1 MNGIVA
7 FLKKELTEQWRTYR
21 LIIASAIFLFFGLAT
36 PLMIKY
42 LPELMKMAGESG
54 MTIQLPTPTA
64 IQAMSEYIGT
74 MQQFGVLIAIL
85 MAMGAI
91 ARERERRTIGMVLT
105 KPVSITAF
113 ILAKFGAILFTFTVA
128 AVLGGL
134 ACWGYTY
141 ILFNDVPALGFLWQS
156 LLLLLYMALSISV
169 TVLFSSIFKSQLAA
183 GAVGLV
189 TVIVLSLL
197 SGLPWI
203 GNYMPGELINW
214 GNALIVGQAAS
225 TAWGAVAVTLALTI
239 MGLYFAWLSLKS
251 QDL

>member
-1 MNGIVA
+1 MNGIMA
-7 FLKKELTEQWRTYR
+7 LIKKELTEQWRTYR
-21 LIIASAIFLFFGLAT
+21 LIIASSIFLFFGLAT

-42 LPELMKMAGESG
+42 LPELIKMAGESG
-54 MTIQLPTPTA
+54 MTVQFPPPTA
-64 IQAMSEYIGT
+64 IQAMSEYTGT

-91 ARERERRTIGMVLT
+91 ARERERRTIAMVLT

-113 ILAKFGAILFTFTVA
+113 ILAKFGAMLFTFTA
-128 AVLGGL
+128 AVVLGGL

-141 ILFNDVPALGFLWQS
+141 ILFSNVPALGFLWQS
-156 LLLLLYMALSISV
+156 LLLMLYLALSISI

-183 GAVGLV
+183 GALGLV

-214 GNALIVGQAAS
+214 GTTLIAGQPAS
-225 TAWGAVAVTLALTI
+225 AAWGAVAVTLALTI
-239 MGLYFAWLSLKS
+239 LGFFFACLSLKS